1 MIARTRF
8 QRSFG
13 APSRLVV
20 LAFAA
25 AVAAGALLFALPAA
39 RADGAW
45 HLDLRSLF
53 LATSAACVTGLDPVG
68 VGAALTPFGKTV
80 LVVLVE
86 LGGLGI
92 MTIGTFLFLAA
103 GRSLSVDEERS
114 VMNTL
119 GTGTPRQVGPIL
131 RQTVA
136 FTLFWELS
144 GALAM
149 AARLHAAFPG
159 YGSAVRSL
167 AHGAFFS
174 VMSFCNAGFSL
185 FPDSFAPLLRDP
197 AMTLLSCLL
206 SFVGGIGFIV
216 HASLLSLRPWRRN
229 RLARGRLPLHGRL
242 VLEGVAAVVGLSLL
256 AYLPLEAGGAYA
268 GLSGG
273 ETFRAALFQAFSSR
287 SSGFAC
293 VSVASY
299 GPATLAFTMALMFV
313 GAAPGSTGGGVKTTT
328 VAVLFA
334 TVRAMFHSR
343 DTPELHGRS
352 VPRRAVGDAIAV
364 TVLSAAAVA
373 ATSFALL
380 LAEAAGPA
388 RPGALVFEAVSAFA
402 NNGMEIDG
410 TTASLS
416 GPGLLVVSVAMFA
429 GRLGPVALVL
439 TLFRRRRADLS
450 KRFPEENVIVG

>member
-1 MIARTRF
+1 MF
-8 QRSFG
+8 LRSRIQNRFG

-25 AVAAGALLFALPAA
+25 AIAVGAGLFSLPAA
-39 RADGAW
+39 NADGAW
-45 HLDLRSLF
+45 HFGLRPLF

-68 VGAALTPFGKTV
+68 VGSALSPFGKAV
-80 LVVLVE
+80 LVALVE

-136 FTLFWELS
+136 FTLFWEAA

-149 AARLHAAFPG
+149 AARLHAAHPG
-159 YGSAVRSL
+159 FESAARAFS
-167 AHGAFFS
+167 HGAFFS

-185 FPDSFAPLLRDP
+185 YPDSFAPLLRDP
-197 AMTLLSCLL
+197 ALTLVSCALSL
-206 SFVGGIGFIV
+206 VGGIGFVV

-242 VLEGVAAVVGLSLL
+242 ALEGVAAVVLLSLL
-256 AYLPLEAGGAYA
+256 VYPALEARGAYA
-268 GLSGG
+268 HLSGG
-273 ETFRAALFQAFSSR
+273 GAFLASLFQAFSSR

-293 VSVASY
+293 VPAGSY
-299 GPATLAFTMALMFV
+299 GAATLVFTMALMFV
-313 GAAPGSTGGGVKTTT
+313 GAAPGSTGGGIKTTT

-334 TVRAMFHSR
+334 TVRAMFRSR
-343 DTPELHGRS
+343 ETPELHGRS
-352 VPRRAVGDAIAV
+352 LPRRAVGDAVAV
-364 TVLSAAAVA
+364 TVLAAAAVL
-373 ATSFALL
+373 ATAFALL
-380 LAEAAGPA
+380 LAESGGPA

-402 NNGMEIDG
+402 NNGLEIDG
-410 TTASLS
+410 TTAGLS
-416 GPGLLVVSVAMFA
+416 APGLVIVSLAMFA

-439 TLFRRRRADLS
+439 TLFRPDRADVS
-450 KRFPEENVIVG
+450 KRFPEENVVVG

>member
-25 AVAAGALLFALPAA
+25 AVAVGALLFALPFAN
-39 RADGAW
+39 ADGAW
-45 HLDLRSLF
+45 HLDLKSLF

-68 VGAALTPFGKTV
+68 VGGALTPFGKTV

-114 VMNTL
+114 IMNTL

-149 AARLHAAFPG
+149 AARLHAAHPG
-159 YGSAVRSL
+159 YGGALRPL

-185 FPDSFAPLLRDP
+185 FSDSFAPLLHDP
-197 AMTLLSCLL
+197 AMVLLSCLL

-242 VLEGVAAVVGLSLL
+242 VLEGVAAVVFLSLL
-256 AYLPLEAGGAYA
+256 VYLPLEARGAYA

-273 ETFRAALFQAFSSR
+273 ETFCAALFQAFSSR

-293 VSVASY
+293 VPVASY

-364 TVLSAAAVA
+364 TVLAASAVA
-373 ATSFALL
+373 LTTFALL
-380 LAEAAGPA
+380 LAETGGSA

-410 TTASLS
+410 TTGSLS
-416 GPGLLVVSVAMFA
+416 GPGLAVVSAAMFA

>member
-25 AVAAGALLFALPAA
+25 AVAVGALLFALPFAN
-39 RADGAW
+39 ADGAW
-45 HLDLRSLF
+45 HLDLKSLF
-53 LATSAACVTGLDPVG
+53 LATSACCVTGLDPVG
-68 VGAALTPFGKTV
+68 VGAALTPFGKAV

-119 GTGTPRQVGPIL
+119 GASAPRQVGPVL
-131 RQTVA
+131 WQTVV
-136 FTLFWELS
+136 FTLWCEAA
-144 GALAM
+144 GALLLASRFGELDLGLGFGT
-149 AARLHAAFPG
+149 ALAR
-159 YGSAVRSL
+159 
-167 AHGAFFS
+167 GAFFS

-197 AMTLLSCLL
+197 CATFVSCAL
-206 SFVGGIGFIV
+206 SFAGGIGFIV
-216 HASLLSLRPWRRN
+216 FANLSARRPWRRN
-229 RLARGRLPLHGRL
+229 RLERGRVSLHSRL
-242 VLEGVAAVVGLSLL
+242 VLEGVAAVVLLSLL
-256 AYLPLEAGGAYA
+256 VYPALEARGAYA

-273 ETFRAALFQAFSSR
+273 ETFCAALFQAFSSR

-364 TVLSAAAVA
+364 TVLAGSAVA
-373 ATSFALL
+373 LTTFALL
-380 LAEAAGPA
+380 LAETGGPA

-416 GPGLLVVSVAMFA
+416 GPGLAVVSAAMFA

>member
-1 MIARTRF
+1 MIARTRS

-20 LAFAA
+20 LAFVA
-25 AVAAGALLFALPAA
+25 AVAAGTLLFALPIA
-39 RADGAW
+39 RTDGAW

-68 VGAALTPFGKTV
+68 VGAALTPFGKAV
-80 LVVLVE
+80 LVALVE

-119 GTGTPRQVGPIL
+119 GTTAPRQVGPVL

-136 FTLFWELS
+136 FTLACEAA
-144 GALAM
+144 GAVALAARF
-149 AARLHAAFPG
+149 AALDPG
-159 YGSAVRSL
+159 AGLPRSL
-167 AHGAFFS
+167 ARGAFFS

-197 AMTLLSCLL
+197 AATLWSCAL
-206 SFVGGIGFIV
+206 SFAGGIGFV
-216 HASLLSLRPWRRN
+216 VWANLGACRPWRRN
-229 RLARGRLPLHGRL
+229 RLARGRVALQSRL
-242 VLEGVAAVVGLSLL
+242 ALEGVAAVVLLSLL
-256 AYLPLEAGGAYA
+256 VYLPLEARGAYT

-273 ETFRAALFQAFSSR
+273 GAFRAALFQAFSSR

-299 GPATLAFTMALMFV
+299 APATLAFTMALMFV
-313 GAAPGSTGGGVKTTT
+313 GAAPGSTGGGIKTTT

-334 TVRAMFHSR
+334 TVRAMFSR
-343 DTPELHGRS
+343 GTPELHGRS
-352 VPRRAVGDAIAV
+352 VPGRAVGDAIAV